1 MSKVWLNIIGIGED
15 GLDGLRSSTKFI
27 LESAEILIGGE
38 RHHNLTS
45 ELNVERIYWPKPF
58 NLMYE
63 KIKSYRGKKVV
74 ILVTGD
80 PLWFSVGVKI
90 GSLFDSTE
98 LTYHPHISA
107 FQNAAVRMN
116 WPLEDVETTT
126 VHGRPLERIIP
137 FFQPNQ
143 KLLVLTSGSETPKQ
157 VAELLTSKGFGNSKL
172 TVLSSMGG
180 EDEQLFSGE
189 AKNWNESVP
198 SFNTLAIE
206 CVSSI
211 KASFQTRLPGLP
223 DHIFQS
229 DGTMTKQ
236 EVRAITVAKLKPVGN
251 ALLWDVGCGCGT
263 VAIEWMRAA
272 PSSRAIG
279 IDARLDRCELTSI
292 NALNLG
298 VPDLRVIQGNVPSA
312 LRELDPPNAIF
323 IGGGFTK
330 ETFDLCWAE
339 LKSMGRLVVNAVTL
353 ESEALLLNLYKNYGG
368 ELTKIS
374 INRVESIG
382 NSAVWKPFKP
392 ITQWSLEKQ

>member
-1 MSKVWLNIIGIGED
+1 MKTWLNIVGIGED

-38 RHHNLTS
+38 RHHLLTF

-58 NLMYE
+58 DLIYE

-90 GSLFDSTE
+90 GLLFDRNE
-98 LTYHPHISA
+98 LMFHPHISA
-107 FQNAAVRMN
+107 FQDAAARMN
-116 WPLEDVETTT
+116 WPLSDVETLT
-126 VHGRPLERIIP
+126 VHGRPIEKIIP

-143 KLLVLTSGSETPKQ
+143 KLLILTSGSETPQ
-157 VAELLTSKGFGNSKL
+157 QLAELLTSKNFGNSKM
-172 TVLSSMGG
+172 TVFSSMGG
-180 EDEQLFSGE
+180 KDEQSFYGE
-189 AKNWNESVP
+189 AKNWNKIVP

-206 CVSSI
+206 CVPTI
-211 KASFQTRLPGLP
+211 NVDFQTKLPGLP
-223 DHIFQS
+223 DYIFQS

-236 EVRAITVAKLKPVGN
+236 EVRAITVAKLKPVRD
-251 ALLWDVGCGCGT
+251 ALLWDVGCGCGS

-272 PSSRAIG
+272 PNSRAIG
-279 IDARLDRCELTSI
+279 IDSRPDRCELSLI

-298 VPDLRVIQGNVPSA
+298 VPDLKIIQGKAPGS
-312 LRELDPPNAIF
+312 LHELDQPDAVF

-330 ETFDLCWAE
+330 ETFELCWSE
-339 LKSMGRLVVNAVTL
+339 LKLLGRLVVNAVTL
-353 ESEALLLNLYKNYGG
+353 ESEVLLLDLYKNYGG
-368 ELTKIS
+368 ELTKLS
-374 INRVESIG
+374 INRVENIG

-392 ITQWSLEKQ
+392 ITQWSLEKK